1 MDVYNGS
8 LEPDGTR
15 RRFMLGALSGVSTVH
30 EAVAASYGLNPG
42 AYREAVRT

>member
-1 MDVYNGS
+1 
-8 LEPDGTR
+8 
-15 RRFMLGALSGVSTVH
+15 VSTVH